1 MYITKNKNKNKNI
14 FVCNFKTNEI
24 DEKAERI
31 YKFSNFKC
39 INKIDLPLTTRDN
52 SKQYSTIDEDYN
64 DDFLLSFRKRFDD
77 IFKKI
82 EGSEKIFEDIEKAK
96 KSHFYHNKKG
106 IYMKKLFFNDYKN
119 KKNKKRIKKLDVKKV
134 IEIQKIFKGF
144 IVRNI
149 NSNIDRL
156 KLRQC
161 LVELF
166 CLLLYGNCVKARI
179 RYNFYLLKKY
189 YITAKLYAGEELN
202 FMDRIK
208 LKLPICFYSGT
219 KINDLR
225 SPRIGKEN

>member
-82 EGSEKIFEDIEKAK
+82 EGSEKIFEDIDKKKKA
-96 KSHFYHNKKG
+96 
-106 IYMKKLFFNDYKN
+106 IFF
-119 KKNKKRIKKLDVKKV
+119 ITKKV
-134 IEIQKIFKGF
+134 F
-144 IVRNI
+144 I
-149 NSNIDRL
+149 
-156 KLRQC
+156 
-161 LVELF
+161 
-166 CLLLYGNCVKARI
+166 
-179 RYNFYLLKKY
+179 
-189 YITAKLYAGEELN
+189 
-202 FMDRIK
+202 
-208 LKLPICFYSGT
+208 
-219 KINDLR
+219 
-225 SPRIGKEN
+225 